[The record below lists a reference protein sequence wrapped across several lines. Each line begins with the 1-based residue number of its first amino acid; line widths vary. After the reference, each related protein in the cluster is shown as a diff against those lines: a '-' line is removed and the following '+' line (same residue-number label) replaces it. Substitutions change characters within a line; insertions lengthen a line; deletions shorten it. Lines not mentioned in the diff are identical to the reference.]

1 MGWWEWGL
9 RLGFNKCIGIL
20 KKKRK
25 ILGGGGG
32 LRSKR
37 ERENGMGMGMGMGM
51 RFWCPIRQGQLHRPT
66 PTGTGIRIFAFQ
78 LESDDSCRCLFSP
91 FLLPFRHTVLFRKWG
106 SKKRKPFI
114 FGKSYNIT
122 VIYSILPEVLFFF
135 FFPDKKTINIR
146 FFFYI
151 HYY

>member
-9 RLGFNKCIGIL
+9 RLGFNRCIGIL
-20 KKKRK
+20 KKKK
-25 ILGGGGG
+25 KNLGVGEACGV
-32 LRSKR
+32 R
-37 ERENGMGMGMGMGM
+37 ERENGMGTGMGMGMGMGM

-66 PTGTGIRIFAFQ
+66 PTRTGIRIFAFQ

-122 VIYSILPEVLFFF
+122 VIYSILLRFFFF
-135 FFPDKKTINIR
+135 FFPD
-146 FFFYI
+146 
-151 HYY
+151 

>member
-1 MGWWEWGL
+1 MHWD
-9 RLGFNKCIGIL
+9 F
-20 KKKRK
+20 KKKK
-25 ILGGGGG
+25 KKFGGGGG
-32 LRSKR
+32 LRNKR

-66 PTGTGIRIFAFQ
+66 PTRTGIRIFAFQ

-122 VIYSILPEVLFFF
+122 VIYSILL
-135 FFPDKKTINIR
+135 R
-146 FFFYI
+146 FFFS
-151 HYY
+151 